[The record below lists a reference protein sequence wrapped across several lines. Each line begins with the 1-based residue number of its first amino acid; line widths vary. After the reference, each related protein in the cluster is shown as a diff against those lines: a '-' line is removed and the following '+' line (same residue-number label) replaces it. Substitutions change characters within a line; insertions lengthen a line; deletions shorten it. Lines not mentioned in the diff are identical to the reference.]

1 MPIWNPTNVSSK
13 QPNVCAKRGPTA
25 SEEQFSAAF
34 QEVEAFSLLAL
45 LACTETLPELPATH
59 AMLHVCQQSNQVC
72 QALSHLHLQEGTA
85 KLLDAAKSSPTENG
99 RKTPLEGAAL
109 LQDPTLLRAWQAV
122 RFVSA
127 AAKGQ
132 WGINGAFLAPQ
143 LLRFL
148 PSLLKLQ
155 VNKSGIT

>member
-1 MPIWNPTNVSSK
+1 M
-13 QPNVCAKRGPTA
+13 
-25 SEEQFSAAF
+25 SAPA
-34 QEVEAFSLLAL
+34 V

-59 AMLHVCQQSNQVC
+59 AMLHSQQSNEVC
-72 QALSHLHLQEGTA
+72 QALSRLRLQEGTV
-85 KLLDAAKSSPTENG
+85 KLLDAAKSSPTENSCE
-99 RKTPLEGAAL
+99 TPLEGAAL